1 MDSQDQMGIYQ
12 ELQEKGWL
20 NFASIYR
27 ASSSGVYGKMYQLTH
42 SYNSVTGQF
51 GLPNTPEARAAYLR
65 QAEFRNTDW
74 FDLLFSNSLMMN
86 HSVSMAT
93 GSEKSSSYISLSLMN
108 DPGWMKQSK
117 VSRYTANLNNTY
129 NITKQFSFTGI
140 ANASY
145 RKQQA
150 RGHWGKAVM
159 PFLVRYPVLLTST
172 LIHMP

>member
-1 MDSQDQMGIYQ
+1 MNSQDQMGIYQ

-129 NITKQFSFTGI
+129 NITKQFSFTE
-140 ANASY
+140 SPMPLTVSS
-145 RKQQA
+145 RP